1 MKTKFNQLQTI
12 LKNLW
17 ADEAAQGA
25 TEYILLLVV
34 VVGLAMVFKKPMMEM
49 VSTKMEAIKGDVG
62 NFNSSPQ

>member
-1 MKTKFNQLQTI
+1 MNTTFKKLQPI

-34 VVGLAMVFKKPMMEM
+34 VVGLAMVFKPKITELVNSKMGEI
-49 VSTKMEAIKGDVG
+49 STDVG
-62 NFNSSPQ
+62 SFTSTSK